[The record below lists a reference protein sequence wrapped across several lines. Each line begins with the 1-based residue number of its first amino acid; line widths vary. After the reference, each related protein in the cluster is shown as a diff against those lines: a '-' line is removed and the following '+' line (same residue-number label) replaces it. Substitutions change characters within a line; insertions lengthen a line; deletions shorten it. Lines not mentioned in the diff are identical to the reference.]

1 MLDAYPVREPPH
13 RKAGAD
19 EVVKLPG
26 AVLGR
31 GVVVNVIVNVAL
43 VNVGTNEKLVLA
55 LCPAHDRFIA
65 DFVCLLRRD
74 LTRRERLPD
83 LKEQGPALHGPACF
97 RLVLAFRQKKLSRGR
112 RRIAEVGGHGTQL
125 FRIEPVGKPFLHR
138 LDSGFSRRYLVGP
151 DISCSDMIK
160 PP

>member
-1 MLDAYPVREPPH
+1 M
-13 RKAGAD
+13 
-19 EVVKLPG
+19 KLPG
-26 AVLGR
+26 AVNGR
-31 GVVVNVIVNVAL
+31 GIEINMVMQMAFVY
-43 VNVGTNEKLVLA
+43 VGTDEKLVLS
-55 LCPAHDRFIA
+55 LRPAHGRLIA

-74 LTRRERLPD
+74 LTGRKRLPD